1 MRRRF
6 AVLAALLLMLAGCS
20 AATLRNAE
28 TGKTIS
34 CGTVPLPFFYTF
46 RYAEA
51 KVFAELRCI
60 EDAQRQSYEYVPVA
74 GGR

>member
-6 AVLAALLLMLAGCS
+6 AALAALPLVLAGCS

-28 TGKTIS
+28 TGKTRS
-34 CGTVPLPFFYTF
+34 CGTVPRPFFYTF

-51 KVFAELRCI
+51 TVFAELRCI
-60 EDAQRQSYEYVPVA
+60 EDAQRQGYEYAPVA